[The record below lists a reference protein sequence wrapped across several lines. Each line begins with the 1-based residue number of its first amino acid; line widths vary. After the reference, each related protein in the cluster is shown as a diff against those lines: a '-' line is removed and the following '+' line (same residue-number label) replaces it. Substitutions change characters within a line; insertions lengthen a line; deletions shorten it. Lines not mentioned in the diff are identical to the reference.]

1 MADKMS
7 PLTRKENAAPM
18 FKKLMKKDSD
28 RYPLLLAPGTVVG
41 ITSKKADVHNVEAA
55 DVHLC
60 LVLPPQLWHKGVRI
74 STVRAIKG
82 IPATKTRVSLATVSR
97 ADW

>member
-41 ITSKKADVHNVEAA
+41 ITSKKADI
-55 DVHLC
+55 
-60 LVLPPQLWHKGVRI
+60 HKV
-74 STVRAIKG
+74 
-82 IPATKTRVSLATVSR
+82 
-97 ADW
+97 